1 MIALRAGTV
10 TAGRSDFTHLY
21 PRLTAPYTARP
32 YPHRPLL
39 AGCPR
44 SPPSKS
50 ACLEPPM
57 NYPRL
62 LLSILLLKATL
73 AQASPFRIADIRVNG
88 LQRVSAGSVF
98 GALPLNVGDQADDRR
113 LVDSTRSLFK
123 TGFFQDIQLSRDGNV
138 LIINV
143 VERPS
148 VSSIEIEGNKAIS
161 TEDLMKGLKQSGL
174 AEGEIFQRATLEG
187 VRNELQRQ
195 YVAQGR
201 YSAEVDAEVV
211 PQPRNR
217 VALKIKINE
226 GTVAAIQHINIVGN
240 NVFDDETLGQLF
252 ELKTT
257 NWLSFFKNDDK
268 YAREKLSGDLE
279 RLRSYY
285 LDRGYINMDIAS
297 TQVSITPDKKHVY
310 ITVNINEGEK
320 YTVRDVKLSGDLKVP
335 EDQVKSLLLV
345 QPGQV
350 FSRKVMTTTSEL
362 ITRRLGNEGYTFA
375 NVNGVPQPND
385 QDHTVDIMFVV
396 DPGKRAYVNRIN
408 YRGNTKTEDEVL
420 RREMRQ
426 MEGGWASTYLIDQS
440 KTRLERLGFFKEV
453 NVETP
458 QVPGTD
464 DQVDVNYSVEE
475 QASGSITA
483 SVGFAQSAGLILGG
497 SISQSNFLGTGNKVS
512 IGLTRSEYQTK
523 YNFGFV
529 DPYFTADGVSLGYNL
544 FYNTTD
550 YSDYYDDGVSYYA
563 INSYGAGVSFGYPI
577 NETSR
582 LTYGL
587 TLQHDDISPGTYS
600 ADEIYD
606 FISREGKSFNN
617 LKASIGWSESTLNKG
632 VLATRGH
639 SQSLTLMATTP
650 GSDLSFYKLDY
661 DGQAFLPVTSNTT
674 LRLHTNLGYGNGY
687 GSTDGLP
694 FYESY
699 TAGGQGSVRGFKD
712 GTLGPRSTPATGA
725 YSSAGQAYYSDR
737 DTDVLGGN
745 ILITGGAEYLFPLP
759 FVKDQSQLRSS
770 VFVDAGNVYA
780 DTCYLS
786 TTQGC
791 GSVDLAQMAVSLG
804 VGVTW
809 YSPMGPLSFSLAT
822 PLKKPDNAETQV
834 FQFSLGQ
841 TF

>member
-1 MIALRAGTV
+1 M
-10 TAGRSDFTHLY
+10 
-21 PRLTAPYTARP
+21 
-32 YPHRPLL
+32 
-39 AGCPR
+39 
-44 SPPSKS
+44 K
-50 ACLEPPM
+50 
-57 NYPRL
+57 RL
-62 LLSILLLKATL
+62 LLTAVLSALM
-73 AQASPFRIADIRVNG
+73 IAEVHAESFTISDIRVNG

-98 GALPLNVGDQADDRR
+98 GALPLNVGEQADDGR
-113 LVDSTRSLFK
+113 LVEATRSLFK
-123 TGFFQDIQLSRDGNV
+123 TGFFQDIQLGRDGNV
-138 LIINV
+138 LVISV

-148 VSSIEIEGNKAIS
+148 VASIEIEGNKAIS

-217 VALKIKINE
+217 VGLKININE
-226 GTVAAIQHINIVGN
+226 GTVASIQHINVVGN
-240 NVFDDETLGQLF
+240 TVFSDEDLTDLF
-252 ELKTT
+252 ELKTS

-297 TQVSITPDKKHVY
+297 TQVSITPDKKNVY

-320 YTVRDVKLSGDLKVP
+320 YSVKSVKLSGDLKVP

-375 NVNGVPQPND
+375 NVNGVPTPNNE
-385 QDHTVDIMFVV
+385 DHTVDITFVV

-408 YRGNTKTEDEVL
+408 YRGNTKSEDEVL

-440 KTRLERLGFFKEV
+440 KTRLDRLGFFKEV

-458 QVPGTD
+458 PVPGTD
-464 DQVDVNYSVEE
+464 DQVDVNYAVEE

-497 SISQSNFLGTGNKVS
+497 SISQNNFLGTGNKVS
-512 IGLTRSEYQTK
+512 IGLTRSEYQSR
-523 YNFGFV
+523 YNFSYV
-529 DPYFTADGVSLGYNL
+529 DPYYTPDGVSLGYNA
-544 FYNTTD
+544 FYRTTN
-550 YSDYYDDGVSYYA
+550 YDDLDVDVASYA
-563 INSYGAGVSFGYPI
+563 VDSLGAGINLGYPI
-577 NETSR
+577 SETSR

-587 TLQHDDISPGTYS
+587 TVQQ
-600 ADEIYD
+600 DEIKTGKYTVDEIFD
-606 FISREGKSFNN
+606 FVQKEGDKYLNFKGSV
-617 LKASIGWSESTLNKG
+617 GWSESTLNKG

-639 SQSLTLMATTP
+639 SQSLVFESTLP
-650 GSDLSFYKLDY
+650 GSDLSFFKLDY
-661 DGQAFLPVTSNTT
+661 RAQYFHPITDNYT
-674 LRLHTNLGYGNGY
+674 LRLHTELGYGDGY
-687 GSTDGLP
+687 GSTSGLP
-694 FYESY
+694 FYENY
-699 TAGGQGSVRGFKD
+699 YAGGFNSVRGFKD
-712 GTLGPRSTPATGA
+712 STLGPRSTPSRGASVTGNQGTLA
-725 YSSAGQAYYSDR
+725 DPDQDP
-737 DTDVLGGN
+737 LPFGGN
-745 ILITGGAEYLFPLP
+745 ALVQGGVEVMFPLP
-759 FVKDQSQLRSS
+759 FVKDQRSLRTSVFWDVGNVFNTKCDSSKTSASGKKVECNDIDLSGMASS
-770 VFVDAGNVYA
+770 VGI
-780 DTCYLS
+780 
-786 TTQGC
+786 
-791 GSVDLAQMAVSLG
+791 
-804 VGVTW
+804 GVTW
-809 YSPMGPLSFSLAT
+809 ITALGPLSFALAM
-822 PLKKPDNAETQV
+822 PIKKPDDEAETQV

>member
-1 MIALRAGTV
+1 M
-10 TAGRSDFTHLY
+10 
-21 PRLTAPYTARP
+21 
-32 YPHRPLL
+32 
-39 AGCPR
+39 
-44 SPPSKS
+44 K
-50 ACLEPPM
+50 
-57 NYPRL
+57 RL
-62 LLSILLLKATL
+62 LLTAVLTVLM
-73 AQASPFRIADIRVNG
+73 IAEVHAESFTISDIRVNG

-98 GALPLNVGDQADDRR
+98 GALPLNVGEQADDRR
-113 LVDSTRSLFK
+113 LVESTRALFK
-123 TGFFQDIQLSRDGNV
+123 TGFFQDIQLGREGNV
-138 LIINV
+138 LVITV

-148 VSSIEIEGNKAIS
+148 VASIAIEGNKAIS

-201 YSAEVDAEVV
+201 YSATVETEVI

-217 VALKIKINE
+217 VGLKVNINE
-226 GTVAAIQHINIVGN
+226 GTVAAIQHINVVGN
-240 NVFDDETLGQLF
+240 TKFADDDLVDLF

-310 ITVNINEGEK
+310 ITVNVNEGEK
-320 YTVRDVKLSGDLKVP
+320 YKVRDVKLSGDLKVP

-345 QPGQV
+345 QKDQV
-350 FSRKVMTTTSEL
+350 FSRKLMTTTSEL

-375 NVNGVPQPND
+375 NVNGVPTPND
-385 QDHTVDIMFVV
+385 EDHTVDITFVV

-408 YRGNTKTEDEVL
+408 FRGNTKSADEVL

-458 QVPGTD
+458 AVPGVD
-464 DQVDVNYSVEE
+464 DQVDVNYAVEE

-497 SISQSNFLGTGNKVS
+497 SITQNNFLGTGNKVS
-512 IGLTRSEYQTK
+512 IGLTRSEYQSR
-523 YNFGFV
+523 YNFGYV
-529 DPYFTADGVSLGYNL
+529 DPYWTADGVSLGYNA
-544 FYNTTD
+544 FYRTTD
-550 YSDYYDDGVSYYA
+550 YKDLDVDVASYA
-563 INSYGAGVSFGYPI
+563 IDSLGVGANIGYPI
-577 NETSR
+577 SETSR
-582 LTYGL
+582 LTFGM
-587 TLQHDDISPGTYS
+587 TAQQ
-600 ADEIYD
+600 DEIKTGVYTVDEIFD
-606 FISREGKSFNN
+606 FTRREGDKFLNF
-617 LKASIGWSESTLNKG
+617 KASAGWSESTLNKG

-639 SQSLTLMATTP
+639 SQSLTAEVTTP
-650 GSDLSFYKLDY
+650 GSDLSFFKLDY
-661 DGQAFLPVTSNTT
+661 RGQLFQPLSDNYTM
-674 LRLHTNLGYGNGY
+674 RLHTELGYGDGY

-694 FYESY
+694 FYENY
-699 TAGGQGSVRGFKD
+699 YAGGFNSVRGFKD
-712 GTLGPRSTPATGA
+712 STLGPRGTPSRGFADTGNV
-725 YSSAGQAYYSDR
+725 GTRR
-737 DTDVLGGN
+737 DDDNDPLPFGGN
-745 ILITGGAEYLFPLP
+745 VLIQGGAEILFPLP
-759 FVKDQSQLRSS
+759 FVKDQRSLRTSVFWDVGNVFDSKCEQIKNPSGLKSNTQCNDVSLSNLASS
-770 VFVDAGNVYA
+770 V
-780 DTCYLS
+780 
-786 TTQGC
+786 
-791 GSVDLAQMAVSLG
+791 G

-809 YSPMGPLSFSLAT
+809 VTALGPLSFALAM
-822 PLKKPDNAETQV
+822 PIKKPDNAETQI

>member
-1 MIALRAGTV
+1 M
-10 TAGRSDFTHLY
+10 
-21 PRLTAPYTARP
+21 
-32 YPHRPLL
+32 
-39 AGCPR
+39 
-44 SPPSKS
+44 K
-50 ACLEPPM
+50 
-57 NYPRL
+57 RL
-62 LLSILLLKATL
+62 LLTAVLTVLM
-73 AQASPFRIADIRVNG
+73 IAEVHAESFTISDIRVNG

-98 GALPLNVGDQADDRR
+98 GALPLNVGEQADDRR
-113 LVDSTRSLFK
+113 LVESTRALFK
-123 TGFFQDIQLSRDGNV
+123 TGFFQDIQLGREGNV
-138 LIINV
+138 LVITV

-148 VSSIEIEGNKAIS
+148 VASIEIEGNKAIS

-201 YSAEVDAEVV
+201 YSASVETEVV

-217 VALKIKINE
+217 VGLKVNINE
-226 GTVAAIQHINIVGN
+226 GTVAAIQHINVVGN
-240 NVFDDETLGQLF
+240 TKFADDDLIDLF

-310 ITVNINEGEK
+310 ITVNVNEGEK
-320 YTVRDVKLSGDLKVP
+320 YRVRDVKLSGDLKVP

-345 QPGQV
+345 QKDQV
-350 FSRKVMTTTSEL
+350 FSRKLMTTTSEL

-375 NVNGVPQPND
+375 NVNGVPTPHD
-385 QDHTVDIMFVV
+385 DDHTVDITFVV

-408 YRGNTKTEDEVL
+408 FRGNTKSEDEVL

-458 QVPGTD
+458 AVPGVD
-464 DQVDVNYSVEE
+464 DQVDVNYAVEE

-497 SISQSNFLGTGNKVS
+497 SITQNNFLGTGNKVS
-512 IGLTRSEYQTK
+512 IGLTRSEYQSR
-523 YNFGFV
+523 YNFGYV
-529 DPYFTADGVSLGYNL
+529 DPYWTADGVSLGYNA
-544 FYNTTD
+544 FYRTTD
-550 YSDYYDDGVSYYA
+550 YKDLDVDVASYA
-563 INSYGAGVSFGYPI
+563 IDSLGAGVNVGYPI
-577 NETSR
+577 SETSR
-582 LTYGL
+582 LTFGL
-587 TLQHDDISPGTYS
+587 TAQQ
-600 ADEIYD
+600 DEIKTGVYTVDEIFD
-606 FISREGKSFNN
+606 FTRREGDKFLNF
-617 LKASIGWSESTLNKG
+617 KASAGWSESTLNKG

-639 SQSLTLMATTP
+639 SQSLTLEATTP
-650 GSDLSFYKLDY
+650 GSDLSFFKLDY
-661 DGQAFLPVTSNTT
+661 RGQLFTPLSDNYTM
-674 LRLHTNLGYGNGY
+674 RLHTELGYGDGY

-694 FYESY
+694 FYENY
-699 TAGGQGSVRGFKD
+699 YAGGFNSVRGFKD
-712 GTLGPRSTPATGA
+712 STLGPRSTPSRGVAETGNV
-725 YSSAGQAYYSDR
+725 GTVRDSDN
-737 DTDVLGGN
+737 DPLPFGGN
-745 ILITGGAEYLFPLP
+745 VLIQGGAEILFPLP
-759 FVKDQSQLRSS
+759 FVKDQRSLRTSVFWDVGNVFDSKCEQIRNPSGLKSNTQCNDVSLSNLASS
-770 VFVDAGNVYA
+770 V
-780 DTCYLS
+780 
-786 TTQGC
+786 
-791 GSVDLAQMAVSLG
+791 G

-809 YSPMGPLSFSLAT
+809 ITALGPLSFALAM
-822 PLKKPDNAETQV
+822 PVKKPDNAETQI